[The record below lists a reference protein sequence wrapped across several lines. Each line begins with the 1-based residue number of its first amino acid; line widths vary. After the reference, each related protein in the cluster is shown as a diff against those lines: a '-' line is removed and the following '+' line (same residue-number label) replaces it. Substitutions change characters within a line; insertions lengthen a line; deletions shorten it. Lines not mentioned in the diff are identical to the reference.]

1 MIAALSLAGFA
12 GIEQAV
18 VELDPTGH
26 TTITGHSQ
34 AGKSTLIEA
43 ACYAL
48 WETGTDGKSL
58 DTSAVRDGAEEL
70 EVGLRTAKGAT
81 IWRRMRSR
89 GGHTRSL
96 QASDAVEPAPVQ
108 TADQMAAK
116 LGAVGLQADIGRLI
130 LAPLGWVPLLQ
141 AELGRPLRDLLSQL
155 MPAGELRAVVEEM
168 MEAAGQPMLPTD
180 PHTTDAALKLQTQR
194 NDEKNRAAGRLQAM
208 QSAAAQ
214 AETAGPTN
222 EEIEN
227 AQSFITIEEQW
238 AAYDRTTAAAADAVA
253 RFDAAKRARAEA
265 MRALDAW
272 QQRKGAL
279 PAAPAPDLNQ
289 QTAVQEMRAARVELE
304 QARTMAADTER
315 LAVQSQAKLASAEAA
330 HQALADAGDGC
341 PTCQR
346 DGWAG
351 AKAKL
356 ESSEAA
362 LKLQRGSVNA
372 MVDRAMAAEAALQ
385 AAQRRAEKAEAAAAG
400 FQDMEQANAAYRA
413 AVAALGPEP
422 TVPAEPKAPA
432 KLPASPDFERPTSE
446 EYRHAR
452 SVLDAAAAAR
462 GAADRQARVA
472 AELQQAEQALEAATA
487 EAARVVVLVDASRRA
502 PSELARKQAD
512 VFGDAGPASLRFP
525 PKENRNT
532 REMEVLVDG
541 RPWRRASR
549 GRLIYADAVLRCA
562 IRRAAAAKF
571 GPAFGRLPV
580 FVDDVQSWTGEWD
593 GIEAPAVYL
602 VTQAD
607 VELSSSVGA

>member
-1 MIAALSLAGFA
+1 MIAALTLTGFA

-18 VELDPTGH
+18 VELDPAGH

-89 GGHTRSL
+89 GGHTRAL
-96 QASDAVEPAPVQ
+96 QTSDVVEPTPVQ

-116 LGAVGLQADIGRLI
+116 LGAIGLQADIGRLI
-130 LAPLGWVPLLQ
+130 LAPLGWVALLQ

-155 MPAGELRAVVEEM
+155 MPAGELRTVVEEM

-180 PHTTDAALKLQTQR
+180 PHTTDGALKLQTQR
-194 NDEKNRAAGRLQAM
+194 NDERNRAAGRLQAM

-222 EEIEN
+222 DEIEN
-227 AQSFITIEEQW
+227 AQTYITVQEQW
-238 AAYDRTTAAAADAVA
+238 AKFDRLTAACSDAVA
-253 RFDAAKRARAEA
+253 KYEAAKRARAEGL
-265 MRALDAW
+265 RSLDAW
-272 QQRKGAL
+272 QQRRASV
-279 PAAPAPDLNQ
+279 PAAPAEGRD
-289 QTAVQEMRAARVELE
+289 EKAAQRELAT
-304 QARTMAADTER
+304 ARTEAEQYAVMEADTQR
-315 LAVQSQAKLASAEAA
+315 LATQAQANLATAEAA
-330 HQALADAGDGC
+330 HQALVDGGSNC
-341 PTCQR
+341 PTCNRGEWQGAAEKQR
-346 DGWAG
+346 VS
-351 AKAKL
+351 L
-356 ESSEAA
+356 ER
-362 LKLQRGSVNA
+362 LNLQRASSSA
-372 MVDRAMAAEAALQ
+372 MTDRAMAVVPKSVAAKKRLAEAEAAV
-385 AAQRRAEKAEAAAAG
+385 AAFAG
-400 FQDMEQANAAYRA
+400 AEQARAAHQA

-422 TVPAEPKAPA
+422 VVPDEPKPPA
-432 KLPASPDFERPTSE
+432 GAPASPDFERPTSE

-462 GAADRQARVA
+462 GAADRQTRVA

-487 EAARVVVLVDASRRA
+487 EAARVVVLVDATRRA

-512 VFGDAGPASLRFP
+512 VFGDTGPASLRFP

-571 GPAFGRLPV
+571 GPAFARLPI

-593 GIEAPAVYL
+593 GVDAPAVYL